1 MSTPNDRTFGGTQVM
16 NPAAAY
22 DYIIVGAGS
31 AGCVLANRLTEDADA
46 HVLLLEA
53 GGSDRHPYIQIP
65 LGLGKLWQRRMFD
78 WGYNTEPE
86 PHLNNRRVP
95 LRRGKVLGGS
105 SSVNVMVYTRGHRG
119 DFDRWARQGATG
131 WSYADALPYFKR
143 SESWEGGEDP
153 WRGGSGPLGTQSARL
168 ADPIIDAWRD
178 AARRAG
184 WPETS
189 DFNGAE
195 GTGLGIVQFTIHA
208 GRRASAANAYLKPV
222 LQRPNLALRTG
233 ALVTRVAI
241 RGGRATGIHFLDQ
254 GVERYA
260 EATREVI
267 LCGGVFN
274 SPQLLMLSGIGL
286 ADHLREHGITALVD
300 LPVGRNL
307 RDHLAVAPSWTRKE
321 PSPFHR
327 QMRLDRVALA
337 MARAL
342 LLRGG
347 PATTLPLNLF
357 AFLQSE
363 PGLGAPDL
371 EFMLGVPP
379 FDARPWLPGWAQQCP
394 DLLSVRPVLLHPQ
407 SQGTVTLR
415 SADPT
420 APVRIVNNFLS
431 APEDLATLR
440 RGFHLA
446 RDLALQPPLDRFR
459 GAVVA
464 PGSEVRTDA
473 EIDAWIRATLIT
485 VNHPLGTCSM
495 AGGAM
500 SNGSAA
506 VLEPDLKVRGVDGLR
521 VVDASALPDMP
532 SAHINAIVMMLAE
545 RASDLIRGRPTLA
558 PANV

>member
-1 MSTPNDRTFGGTQVM
+1 MT
-16 NPAAAY
+16 PAAAY

-46 HVLLLEA
+46 RVLLLEA

-65 LGLGKLWQRRMFD
+65 LGMGRLWQRRMFD
-78 WGYNTEPE
+78 WGYDTEPE

-119 DFDRWARQGATG
+119 DFDRWARQGAAG

-168 ADPIIDAWRD
+168 SDPIIDAWRD

-195 GTGLGIVQFTIHA
+195 GTGLGVVQFTIHA

-222 LQRPNLALRTG
+222 LQRSNLVLRTG
-233 ALVTRVAI
+233 ALATRVAI

-254 GVERYA
+254 GVERHA

-274 SPQLLMLSGIGL
+274 SPQLLMLSGIGP
-286 ADHLREHGITALVD
+286 ADHLREHGITAFVD

-307 RDHLAVAPSWTRKE
+307 RDHLAVAPSWIRKE
-321 PSPFHR
+321 PGPFHR

-337 MARAL
+337 MARAW

-347 PATTLPLNLF
+347 PATTLPLGLF

-363 PGLGAPDL
+363 PGLAAPDL

-379 FDARPWLPGWAQQCP
+379 FDARPWLRGWAHRCP
-394 DLLSVRPVLLHPQ
+394 DLVSVRPVLLHPQ
-407 SQGTVTLR
+407 SHGTVTLR

-431 APEDLATLR
+431 APEDIATLR
-440 RGFHLA
+440 RGFHIA

-464 PGSEVRTDA
+464 PGPEVRTDA

-495 AGGAM
+495 VGGTT
-500 SNGSAA
+500 SNGSGA